1 MKATRS
7 EYQPLLQ
14 HYLAPQR
21 GAVLLMTILLLTS
34 IGLQLVGPQIV
45 RPFLD
50 AARSGAPE
58 SALIHGQSLF

>member
-1 MKATRS
+1 
-7 EYQPLLQ
+7 
-14 HYLAPQR
+14 
-21 GAVLLMTILLLTS
+21 MTILLLTS

-58 SALIHGQSLF
+58 STLIHGQSLF

>member
-1 MKATRS
+1 
-7 EYQPLLQ
+7 
-14 HYLAPQR
+14 
-21 GAVLLMTILLLTS
+21 MTILLLTS